1 MIEQYLS
8 QDLVLELEK
17 CYASGYRKDELE
29 EIRIRVGQPVE
40 WVFSTGII
48 RGEKSIREW
57 DVAEVMNYLTDYSW
71 YAFSDEIRRG
81 YFTIKGGNR
90 VGVSGRTGCVGD
102 RVENISDV
110 GMINIRVAHQKIG
123 CASEIMECIRNED
136 RIFNTLFV
144 SLPGRG
150 KTTYLRDCI
159 RILSSGLDGK
169 LGLKVGVVDER
180 SEIGASYNGIPQN
193 DLGKR
198 TDILDDCPKQHG
210 MRMLLRSMSPDI
222 IAVDELSDK
231 KDFEA
236 LEDIIASG
244 INIIGTI
251 HGNSVEDVRKK
262 ISKFQI
268 GNKIDRYIYIDI
280 DESGKRK
287 LLVYGRKGEII
298 A

>member
-29 EIRIRVGQPVE
+29 EIRIRVGQPAE
-40 WVFSTGII
+40 WVFSTGMI
-48 RGEKSIREW
+48 RGGKRISEGDII
-57 DVAEVMNYLTDYSW
+57 EVMNYLTDYSW
-71 YAFSDEIRRG
+71 YAFSDEIKKG

-123 CASEIMECIRNED
+123 CALEIIKRIRNEEG
-136 RIFNTLFV
+136 IFNTLFV
-144 SLPGRG
+144 SLPGKG

-159 RILSSGLDGK
+159 RILSSGADGRVA
-169 LGLKVGVVDER
+169 LKVGVVDER

-193 DLGKR
+193 NLGVR
-198 TDILDDCPKQHG
+198 TDILDDCPKQYG
-210 MRMLLRSMSPDI
+210 MKMLLRSMSPDI

-244 INIIGTI
+244 INILGTI

-268 GNKIDRYIYIDI
+268 KDKIDRYIYISV
-280 DESGKRK
+280 DEAGKRN
-287 LLVYGRKGEII
+287 LLVYGKEGELI

>member
-40 WVFSTGII
+40 WVFSTGMI
-48 RGEKSIREW
+48 RGGKRISEGDII
-57 DVAEVMNYLTDYSW
+57 EVMNYLTDYSW
-71 YAFSDEIRRG
+71 YAFSDEIKKG

-123 CASEIMECIRNED
+123 CALEIIKRIRNEEG
-136 RIFNTLFV
+136 IFNTLFV
-144 SLPGRG
+144 SLPGKG

-159 RILSSGLDGK
+159 RILSSGADGRVA
-169 LGLKVGVVDER
+169 LKVGVVDER

-193 DLGKR
+193 NLGVR
-198 TDILDDCPKQHG
+198 TDILDDCPKQYG
-210 MRMLLRSMSPDI
+210 MKMLLRSMSPDI

-244 INIIGTI
+244 INILGTI

-268 GNKIDRYIYIDI
+268 KDKIDRYIYISV
-280 DESGKRK
+280 DEAGKRN
-287 LLVYGRKGEII
+287 LLVYGKEGELI

>member
-198 TDILDDCPKQHG
+198 CDVLDGIAKTKG
-210 MRMLLRSMSPDI
+210 MKMLLRSMSPQI
-222 IAVDELSDK
+222 IAVDELGSLGDYNAAQ
-231 KDFEA
+231 E
-236 LEDIIASG
+236 IINSG
-244 INIIGTI
+244 IRILGTI
-251 HGNSVEDVRKK
+251 HAKDLQEVF
-262 ISKFQI
+262 SKERLPKV
-268 GNKIDRYIYIDI
+268 NRYILV
-280 DESGKRK
+280 KRDK
-287 LLVYGRKGEII
+287 NSRRIYEVYDGEGRRY